1 MITTVERDVIAS
13 PIGWST
19 IFAAAVV
26 AAAVWL
32 VLHLFGVGVGLTSI
46 DPDDSS
52 SLRAVGI
59 GTGVWSLIAPII
71 ALFIGGL
78 VAGRVA
84 PTINT
89 LNAVIHGAVVWGLT
103 MLASVVVMAMV
114 VGALV
119 RGVAKVGGTAADL
132 AGASAEQLGKL
143 SPGDVG
149 LDSKDLV
156 APINERLQREGMPP
170 ITPDQLRGVMK
181 EVVETSVRQGGD
193 MSRSMIVDIVAR
205 RTALSRPE
213 AERVATA
220 IESEMS
226 GLATRGRAVAEQAG
240 ETALEVAEATG
251 KLVLTL
257 SVMMI
262 LTLGSAILG
271 SILSVRRE
279 RREHVVLPHAIT
291 R

>member
-1 MITTVERDVIAS
+1 M
-13 PIGWST
+13 
-19 IFAAAVV
+19 
-26 AAAVWL
+26 L
-32 VLHLFGVGVGLTSI
+32 GVGVGLTAVDTN
-46 DPDDSS
+46 DPNR
-52 SLRAVGI
+52 LRGVGI
-59 GTGVWSLIAPII
+59 GAGVWSLIAPII

-103 MLASVVVMAMV
+103 VLASIVVLTMV
-114 VGALV
+114 IGALV
-119 RGVAKVGGTAADL
+119 RGVVKVGGAAADV
-132 AGASAEQLGKL
+132 AGASAGQLGKL
-143 SPGDVG
+143 SPGDLG

-170 ITPDQLRGVMK
+170 VTSEELQGVIK
-181 EVVETSVRQGGD
+181 EVVETSTRQGGD
-193 MSRSMIVDIVAR
+193 MSRPMMVDIIAR
-205 RTALSRPE
+205 RTSLSRAD

-226 GLATRGRAVAEQAG
+226 ELSTRGRAVAERAG
-240 ETALEVAEATG
+240 ETALEAAEATG
-251 KLVLTL
+251 KLVLSL
-257 SVMMI
+257 SVMMM

-271 SILSVRRE
+271 SILAVRRE
-279 RREHVVLPHAIT
+279 RREHVVLPTAIS